1 MCPFAGL
8 SEVWHT
14 FSQTVYRSD
23 GATCWNSFLPSPMA
37 QFQQDPSGRWR
48 FLTRLCLLSPS
59 EGIPPARWWAA
70 FQRGCWNWLFQSSSA
85 RPHWINCYFWKEEN
99 REREELLL
107 LLKKANEVNHIS
119 YWKMQLF
126 ICRYNTRPIP
136 IDNFFR
142 AYKLELFKMGQ
153 LWVLCGGKK
162 SRIRYLMKAKNILIP
177 LPVSYDFANMIQ
189 PYCKMDLTLINQN

>member
-1 MCPFAGL
+1 MEQHAK
-8 SEVWHT
+8 S
-14 FSQTVYRSD
+14 
-23 GATCWNSFLPSPMA
+23 SFLPSPVE

-48 FLTRLCLLSPS
+48 FQTRLCLLSPS

-70 FQRGCWNWLFQSSSA
+70 FQKGCWNWLFQSSSA

-107 LLKKANEVNHIS
+107 SLKKANEVNHIS

-126 ICRYNTRPIP
+126 ICRYYTRLFSIY
-136 IDNFFR
+136 NFFR

-153 LWVLCGGKK
+153 LLLLWTPMWRDKIQDIVSDESKIYLFHYMFFMILQVWFNRTARWIWPRSTKVHCSSWRLK
-162 SRIRYLMKAKNILIP
+162 SSEL
-177 LPVSYDFANMIQ
+177 V
-189 PYCKMDLTLINQN
+189 